1 LSSAAQAETGGT
13 GGQMIDDVKID
24 SQAGTPGDGSDGTPG
39 PAKPASLGKLVEQ
52 VSEQASRLVRAEIEL
67 AKAELAEKAKK
78 SGIGIG
84 LLVVALV
91 ILAYAAGVLLLAAV
105 YGLGTV
111 WPLWLSALVIGGFMV
126 LVVMIMALVGAQLL
140 KKATTKPES
149 VQRVKDDIESIK
161 EGMQR

>member
-1 LSSAAQAETGGT
+1 
-13 GGQMIDDVKID
+13 MIDDVNID
-24 SQAGTPGDGSDGTPG
+24 GQAGTPGNGSDGTPG

-84 LLVVALV
+84 LLVVALL

-111 WPLWLSALVIGGFMV
+111 WPLWLSALAIGGFMV
-126 LVVMIMALVGAQLL
+126 LVVIILALVGAQLL

>member
-1 LSSAAQAETGGT
+1 
-13 GGQMIDDVKID
+13 MIDDVKID
-24 SQAGTPGDGSDGTPG
+24 GQAGTPGDGSDGTPG

-91 ILAYAAGVLLLAAV
+91 IFAYAAGVLLLAAV

-111 WPLWLSALVIGGFMV
+111 WPLWLSALAIGGFMV
-126 LVVMIMALVGAQLL
+126 LVVIILALVGAQLL

-149 VQRVKDDIESIK
+149 
-161 EGMQR
+161 

>member
-1 LSSAAQAETGGT
+1 
-13 GGQMIDDVKID
+13 MIDDVKID
-24 SQAGTPGDGSDGTPG
+24 GQAGTAGSGPESTPG
-39 PAKPASLGKLVEQ
+39 PENPVSLGKLVEKI
-52 VSEQASRLVRAEIEL
+52 SEQASRLVRAEIEL

-84 LLVVALV
+84 LLVVALL

-111 WPLWLSALVIGGFMV
+111 WPLWLSALAIGGFMV
-126 LVVMIMALVGAQLL
+126 LVVIILALVGAQLL
-140 KKATTKPES
+140 KKATTAPES
-149 VQRVKDDIESIK
+149 VQRVKDDITSIK